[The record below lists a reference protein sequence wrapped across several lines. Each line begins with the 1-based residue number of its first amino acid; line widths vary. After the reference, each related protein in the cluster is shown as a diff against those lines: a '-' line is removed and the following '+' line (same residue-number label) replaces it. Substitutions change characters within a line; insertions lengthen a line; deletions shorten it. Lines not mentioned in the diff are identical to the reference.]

1 MVGHHLV
8 DAGVVAGDIF
18 SKLAKDYRYL
28 SIIDLQSL
36 VYVEKELKKR
46 DEMEGMEKEL
56 KRQRRLIEIY
66 RRTCMRVIR
75 QSRERQMKER
85 LRQIE

>member
-46 DEMEGMEKEL
+46 DEMEGMEKERDL
-56 KRQRRLIEIY
+56 LLWR
-66 RRTCMRVIR
+66 
-75 QSRERQMKER
+75 SRDARELEDDNG
-85 LRQIE
+85 